1 MPGLIW
7 KPNGLLDVATAASDL
22 PEVSGQGVILSDAL
36 ARCTNLRINRLGL
49 LETRYGTTRL
59 NTTAMSS
66 YGSFLIEQAG
76 SRYAFVGGTIYEDES
91 SIATGLTDAEWSAV
105 LYNAFNDT
113 TQQVFCTNGTDR
125 KRIEGGTVYEW
136 GIDAPTMA
144 PSIASG
150 ALTGLTGDYNAKY
163 SYIRKS
169 GSTLIAESNLSP
181 AATAAVSLSNGSLDV
196 TWTAS
201 TDSQVTH
208 VRVYR
213 TIADGLV
220 YFVDQDIAIGT
231 TTVDTNTSDASLGA
245 QESTDHDRMPTGINQ
260 VLGPFYNGVVF
271 GITSNRLYYCTTQQP
286 EYWPTNNYIE
296 VGARQRP
303 LTCLINYLG
312 QAYAFSSKSLWYIQG
327 TGAGVFHPI
336 NLRSM
341 AGAFNRFGALGIEGH
356 GIFHVGPDG
365 LYRYSGGKDTKVSQE
380 RFEPTFNGETVGGI
394 AGASLSDLEGAWLH
408 LHRNQ
413 LFMHWGTGNVLVT
426 NLDNT
431 RSTYHTYDQKLYAP
445 ADDRT
450 NQRMLACDSA
460 GYVRV
465 IDDPTATTDAATAI
479 AWESQ
484 SKDFT
489 MQTRRHFPRWAKYDV
504 DASSASSVTGSII
517 LDDVVHQTHAISDDR
532 ITKRRLIKE
541 GNGTR
546 CAIRISGIGTASLY
560 AAEMQ

>member
-1 MPGLIW
+1 MPGLVW

-22 PEVSGQGVILSDAL
+22 PEVSGSGVILSEAL
-36 ARCTNLRINRLGL
+36 ARCKNLRINRQGL
-49 LETRYGTTRL
+49 LETRHGTTRL

-66 YGSFLIEQAG
+66 FASFLIEQAG
-76 SRYAFVGGTIYEDES
+76 DRYAFVGGAVYENEA
-91 SIATGLTDAEWSAV
+91 SIETGLTAADWSAV

-113 TQQVFCTNGTDR
+113 TQQVFATNGTDR
-125 KRIEGGTVYEW
+125 KRIEGSTVYEW
-136 GIDAPTMA
+136 GIEAPTA
-144 PSIASG
+144 PPVLAAG

-169 GSTLIAESNLSP
+169 GSTLVAESNLSP
-181 AATAAVSLSNGSLDV
+181 AGAAAVTLANGSLDV

-201 TDSQVTH
+201 ADSQVTH

-213 TIADGLV
+213 TIADGIV
-220 YFVDQDIAIGT
+220 YFVDQDVAVGA
-231 TTVDTNTSDASLGA
+231 TTVDTNTADASLGA
-245 QESTDHDRMPTGINQ
+245 QESATHDRIPIGINQ

-271 GITSNRLYYCTTQQP
+271 GITSNRLYYCSTQQP

-341 AGAFNRFGALGIEGH
+341 SGAFNKFGALGVEGH
-356 GIFHVGPDG
+356 GIFHIGPDG
-365 LYRYSGGKDTKVSQE
+365 LYRYSGGKDTKASQE
-380 RFEPTFNGETVGGI
+380 RFEPIFHNESVGGI
-394 AGASLSDLEGAWLH
+394 AGASLSDLESAWLH

-426 NLDNT
+426 NLDSG
-431 RSTYHTYDQKLYAP
+431 RSTYHAYDQKLYAP

-465 IDDPTATTDAATAI
+465 IDDSGATTDAGTAI
-479 AWESQ
+479 TWESQ

-504 DASSASSVTGSII
+504 DASAATGVTGSII
-517 LDDVVHQTHAISDDR
+517 LDDAVHQTHTITGAR
-532 ITKRRLIKE
+532 ATKRRLIDT
-541 GNGTR
+541 GNGRR
-546 CAIRISGIGTASLY
+546 CAIRVSGSGTASIY
-560 AAEMQ
+560 TAEMQ